1 MRQNNIDIKKIE
13 EMFGN
18 NVPSDR
24 QEFFKY
30 VLENIDTM
38 DLLSL
43 HNDYYCNYY
52 GDDYIY
58 DNDEYNFNEWMGDR
72 TPYEV
77 ALTLKNSDWNH
88 YDDFFKMDG
97 QGNLVSFTDV
107 EDEIDLENLADF
119 FTRNGGIEDYV
130 DESEILLAFAYY
142 AFQLTDE
149 EIDSLDASTLI
160 DEEWDD
166 VIENIIDNRE
176 EE

>member
-97 QGNLVSFTDV
+97 THIVRHYLECKGFSVPYHRFYGYLIKIFDAYKVPIKTDWV
-107 EDEIDLENLADF
+107 WK
-119 FTRNGGIEDYV
+119 TK
-130 DESEILLAFAYY
+130 
-142 AFQLTDE
+142 
-149 EIDSLDASTLI
+149 
-160 DEEWDD
+160 
-166 VIENIIDNRE
+166 
-176 EE
+176 